1 MFIFPT
7 LHSNTYNHPKTGKCW
22 KNCCFRVN
30 FLTPCEFPNIW
41 QSSLNG
47 ICHLLLLLH
56 FVTIS
61 YTFTYNLPGV
71 YKKMLQHFPFFCFR
85 SLVMVS
91 KHQQPMGFTR
101 NVCFSLEMKK
111 INFKQEIHQLL
122 EDCRSEVNL
131 SIKFVRHK
139 TEKGFTFSDANIGT
153 ALPVPHVVPHL
164 CSASLCV

>member
-1 MFIFPT
+1 MYTFPKKYIV
-7 LHSNTYNHPKTGKCW
+7 LNVYKLKHVGKTVVLGST
-22 KNCCFRVN
+22 

-41 QSSLNG
+41 QTSLNG

-61 YTFTYNLPGV
+61 YTFTDNLPEL

-101 NVCFSLEMKK
+101 NVCFSLEMEK
-111 INFKQEIHQLL
+111 NQL
-122 EDCRSEVNL
+122 
-131 SIKFVRHK
+131 
-139 TEKGFTFSDANIGT
+139 
-153 ALPVPHVVPHL
+153 
-164 CSASLCV
+164 

>member
-1 MFIFPT
+1 M
-7 LHSNTYNHPKTGKCW
+7 LEKSVG
-22 KNCCFRVN
+22 FRVN

-41 QSSLNG
+41 QTSLNG

-111 INFKQEIHQLL
+111 INFKQEIHN
-122 EDCRSEVNL
+122 S
-131 SIKFVRHK
+131 
-139 TEKGFTFSDANIGT
+139 
-153 ALPVPHVVPHL
+153 
-164 CSASLCV
+164 

>member
-1 MFIFPT
+1 MLWKEKWSEGIIYPNFFPPSGFRLKTILWAKVFKMFIFPT

-61 YTFTYNLPGV
+61 YTFSSNLPEV
-71 YKKMLQHFPFFCFR
+71 YKKMLLRHFPFFCFR

-111 INFKQEIHQLL
+111 NQL
-122 EDCRSEVNL
+122 
-131 SIKFVRHK
+131 
-139 TEKGFTFSDANIGT
+139 
-153 ALPVPHVVPHL
+153 
-164 CSASLCV
+164 